1 MTPDPADTPDTP
13 SNNKTSEEASA
24 PAPSATRDLLAN
36 ERTLLAWARTS
47 VAIIG
52 LGFVVARFGLLLRE
66 FAQAAGG
73 PPAVPNGLSTAFGV
87 ALVLCGALLLGLA
100 WLRYRLVT
108 RDILHNRVRWDPRL
122 GALLTGIL
130 ILAGILLAIYLI
142 ITA

>member
-1 MTPDPADTPDTP
+1 MLPDQPDPPDTP
-13 SNNKTSEEASA
+13 TPS
-24 PAPSATRDLLAN
+24 PSATRDLLAN

-73 PPAVPNGLSTAFGV
+73 PAVVPNGLSTAFGV

-100 WLRYRLVT
+100 WLRYRMVT
-108 RDILHNRVRWDPRL
+108 QDILHNRVRWDPRL
-122 GALLTGIL
+122 GMLLTAVL
-130 ILAGILLAIYLI
+130 VLAGILLAIYLI